1 VRRPRLAAVPAVVIA
16 GVTLVL
22 ATGALMVHRAEARI
36 NRVSLAANPQPVSVA
51 RAKAAMY
58 RASRTYAGT
67 FQSWVESSVG
77 PQFLSAY
84 VETVLVRPG
93 AVVRRGDV
101 LATLDCRNANAST
114 RAVSMQARAIASEQA
129 AVAHEAARQQT
140 MVEGGFVSPNEAE
153 LTAARSAE
161 QEARLAAQV
170 ATLAQASL
178 VANDCVLRAPF
189 DGEVSSRTLDPGAFV
204 RPGAAIV
211 MLIDRDTVRLVA
223 EAPESDFDVVNSGT
237 ALRVHVYA
245 TGNDVVGI
253 VARRAPSTDP
263 ETRTVHFE
271 IDVPDPKR
279 EIPSNTTGE
288 VYIEAG
294 QPVSATE
301 IPLYAALVRG
311 TRATVFVVEGDRIRR
326 ATFEAKGEVG
336 GSLFLDTSLSPG
348 TPVVLEGRELLE
360 DGDVVSTTET
370 SSGQGAR

>member
-1 VRRPRLAAVPAVVIA
+1 
-16 GVTLVL
+16 L

-253 VARRAPSTDP
+253 
-263 ETRTVHFE
+263 
-271 IDVPDPKR
+271 DVPDPKR

-294 QPVSATE
+294 QPVPATE